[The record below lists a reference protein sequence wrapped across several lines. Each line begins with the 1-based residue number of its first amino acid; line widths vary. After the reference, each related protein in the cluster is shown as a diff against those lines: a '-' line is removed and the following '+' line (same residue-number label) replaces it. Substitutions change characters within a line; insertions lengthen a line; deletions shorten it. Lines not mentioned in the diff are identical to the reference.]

1 MKRSASATWNGGL
14 KAGCQIT
21 KVLKL
26 EITLEL
32 NVVS

>member
-14 KAGCQIT
+14 KAGCQIS

-26 EITLEL
+26 GITLDL
-32 NVVS
+32 TIVA